1 MTSVP
6 DLSVAMGEISLTRLG
21 YGAAS
26 IGNHRKEL
34 SDAEADRILEAAWAS
49 GIRHFDTAPHYG
61 LGLSERRLGRF
72 LAGRP
77 RDQYVLS
84 TKVGRLLQ
92 PDPAGAGHLDDEDFV
107 VPATHRR
114 VWDFSAAGIRR
125 SIEESLGRLG
135 LDRVDVL
142 YLHDPERWDLRRG
155 VAEGLPAL
163 VRAKDERLTAAI
175 GIGSMQTAALVAA
188 ARTGAADLLMV
199 AGRYTLAD
207 QLGAAELLEACRDN
221 EVGIVAAAVFNGG
234 LLAGPVTG
242 ASTFDYRPA
251 PSAILA
257 RARRI
262 EAVCASFDV
271 PLRAAALQYPLRE
284 PLVRSVVVGG
294 TSADQVRQNATD
306 MARPI
311 PPRLWDRLRAEGL
324 VTA

>member
-1 MTSVP
+1 
-6 DLSVAMGEISLTRLG
+6 
-21 YGAAS
+21 
-26 IGNHRKEL
+26 
-34 SDAEADRILEAAWAS
+34 
-49 GIRHFDTAPHYG
+49 
-61 LGLSERRLGRF
+61 
-72 LAGRP
+72 
-77 RDQYVLS
+77 
-84 TKVGRLLQ
+84 
-92 PDPAGAGHLDDEDFV
+92 

-125 SIEESLGRLG
+125 SIEESLDRLG

-163 VRAKDERLTAAI
+163 VRARDEGLTAAI

-188 ARTGAADLLMV
+188 ARTGAADVLMV

-207 QLGAAELLEACRDN
+207 QLGAADLLDACRDN

-251 PSAILA
+251 PSAVLA

-306 MARPI
+306 MARDI

-324 VTA
+324 VTV

>member
-1 MTSVP
+1 MAEV
-6 DLSVAMGEISLTRLG
+6 SLPRLG

-26 IGNHRKEL
+26 IGNHRKAL
-34 SDAEADRILEAAWAS
+34 VDAEADRILEAAWGS
-49 GIRHFDTAPHYG
+49 GIRYFDTAPHYG

-77 RDQYVLS
+77 RDEYVVS
-84 TKVGRLLQ
+84 TKVGRLLE
-92 PDPAGAGHLDDEDFV
+92 PDPAGADHLDDEDFV
-107 VPATHRR
+107 VPATYRR
-114 VWDFSAAGIRR
+114 VWDFSAAGVRR
-125 SIEESLGRLG
+125 SIEESLARLG

-155 VAEGLPAL
+155 LAEGLPAL
-163 VRAKDERLTAAI
+163 VRARDEGLTTAV
-175 GIGSMQTAALVAA
+175 GIGSMQTAALLAA

-207 QLGAAELLEACRDN
+207 QIGAAELLDACREN

-234 LLAGPVTG
+234 LLAGPITA
-242 ASTFDYRPA
+242 ASTFDYGPT
-251 PSAILA
+251 PSAVLA

-284 PLVRSVVVGG
+284 PTVRSVVVGG
-294 TSADQVRQNATD
+294 TSPDQARENAAD
-306 MARPI
+306 MARDI
-311 PPRLWDRLRAEGL
+311 PPQLWERLRAEGL
-324 VTA
+324 MTT